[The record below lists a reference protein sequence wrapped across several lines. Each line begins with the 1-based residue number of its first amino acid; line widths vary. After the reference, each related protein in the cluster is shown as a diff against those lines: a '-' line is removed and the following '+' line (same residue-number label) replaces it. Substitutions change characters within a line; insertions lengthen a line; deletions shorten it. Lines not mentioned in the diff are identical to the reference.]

1 MNRSIS
7 GHYTGLTDLKGSLGF
22 LTLITTLESHFS
34 VQRGFFPDFGF
45 QVEGKP
51 HRASLLW
58 WCLYAQ
64 KVTTNAFNRAQ
75 KESLIDAC
83 NIWELAFQGLE
94 NELQKQKASKGKG
107 KQKASVQNAN
117 F

>member
-22 LTLITTLESHFS
+22 LTLITKLQSHFS
-34 VQRGFFPDFGF
+34 IQHGFFQTSDSRLKANPTGQAYFDT
-45 QVEGKP
+45 
-51 HRASLLW
+51 
-58 WCLYAQ
+58 CLYAQ

-83 NIWELAFQGLE
+83 NI
-94 NELQKQKASKGKG
+94 
-107 KQKASVQNAN
+107 
-117 F
+117 